1 MALYKIG
8 VTEAG
13 DAGVD
18 LSWEE
23 KIDDVDAAVLITKRV
38 SPDFFDATLRH
49 KNNDQP
55 LCRFAVIHIS
65 FSSFSPKAKVRIRHY
80 ARKPEARY
88 AGGFFLL
95 LTRFA
100 SNARE
105 FWFTTNAYAHRL
117 RELEKRPM
125 RKAVTVKRWG

>member
-1 MALYKIG
+1 MMANY
-8 VTEAG
+8 
-13 DAGVD
+13 
-18 LSWEE
+18 
-23 KIDDVDAAVLITKRV
+23 
-38 SPDFFDATLRH
+38 SPQT

-105 FWFTTNAYAHRL
+105 FWFTTNAYAYRL

-125 RKAVTVKRWG
+125 RKAVTVKRWDNCYVINAYTKKCAGLKSQMRGNVMTLLTKPS

>member
-1 MALYKIG
+1 MMANY
-8 VTEAG
+8 
-13 DAGVD
+13 
-18 LSWEE
+18 
-23 KIDDVDAAVLITKRV
+23 
-38 SPDFFDATLRH
+38 SPQT

-117 RELEKRPM
+117 KELEKTTD
-125 RKAVTVKRWG
+125 AESGYSEEVG